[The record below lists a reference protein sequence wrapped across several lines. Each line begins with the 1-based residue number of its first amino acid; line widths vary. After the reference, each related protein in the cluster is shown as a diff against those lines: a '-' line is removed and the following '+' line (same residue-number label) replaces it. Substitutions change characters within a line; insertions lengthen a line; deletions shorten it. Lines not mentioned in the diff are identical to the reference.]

1 MEWRDEGVILS
12 ARRHGE
18 TNVIAEILTAHR
30 GRCLGLVRG
39 GRSRQQRPVLQ
50 PGNIVTVH
58 WRARLEDHLGIF
70 LLEPLA
76 LKAGG
81 ILDDPFKL
89 AGLSTMTALAQVLP
103 ERESHGRVYDAMR
116 LVLDAIHDDS
126 VWPALLV
133 RWEFGLL
140 DEMGFGLDLSRCAAT
155 GSRDDLCYV
164 SPKTGRA
171 VSRAAGEAYRDRLRP
186 LPPFLLG
193 SQAGPPSRRDI
204 ADGLRLTG
212 HFLDRH
218 IFEARGLA
226 VPEQRR
232 WIVARLEG
240 PAIEAA
246 VPAH

>member
-12 ARRHGE
+12 TRRHGE
-18 TNVIAEILTAHR
+18 TNAIAEILTAGR

-50 PGNIVTVH
+50 PGNIVAAH

-70 LLEPLA
+70 VLEPMA
-76 LKAGG
+76 LNAGR

-89 AGLSTMTALAQVLP
+89 AGLSTLMALAQVLP
-103 ERESHGRVYDAMR
+103 EREPHPRIYEAMR
-116 LVLDAIHDDS
+116 LVLDAIQDDT

-140 DEMGFGLDLSRCAAT
+140 GEMGFGLDLSRCAAT
-155 GSRDDLCYV
+155 GTRDDLCYV

-171 VSRAAGEAYRDRLRP
+171 VSRVAGEAYRDRLLP

-193 SQAGPPSRRDI
+193 SQAGSPSCRDI
-204 ADGLRLTG
+204 AEGLRLTG

-226 VPEQRR
+226 VPEQRQ
-232 WIVARLEG
+232 WIVARLETS
-240 PAIEAA
+240 AIDAA
-246 VPAH
+246 VPAD